1 MMKKALG
8 GIALAA
14 AAALTLAACG
24 GGGGSSNNGGGG
36 GGGNGNGGSAPTKPN
51 KVLTAYN
58 PQSYDSLKQGGKVTM
73 PISEIP
79 TQLNPFQGDSDLYT
93 SEVNWFY
100 TPNLEYSDPAGNI
113 TFNPDYLT
121 SVKQATVSGNTQVT
135 YNINPKAVWNDG
147 SPMDYT
153 AFVDTWK
160 ANNGTNKAYLA
171 SSTDGYQNMTSVKQ
185 GTSSRQVI
193 VTYKGTYVYWK
204 YMFGGLINPKAASP
218 TAFNKAFVNNPHSDW
233 GAGPYVVSKFDSKG
247 GTITYKPNPKW
258 WGKKPKL
265 DSFTWVYMEP
275 AASINAFKNGQVDA
289 VSLST
294 ANDLNQVKSMSGVD
308 IRRGTQTANE
318 LYTFNSKAPILGDLK
333 VRKAIMEGIDRSELA
348 KVEFQGLGYT
358 EPLPGSF
365 DLFSFQQGYVDNFG
379 KLVKFNAAQAKKDLQ
394 ADGWKPGSDGI
405 MAKNGKKLAINFV
418 WFGDNPTRK
427 ALATATAA
435 MLKNIGVKLNLD
447 NRTTSEFQK
456 TLTNRSFDIMLSGF
470 ISGSSNGM
478 AFICQLYCSDS
489 QLNLSGS
496 TPKSFDAKVQAVT
509 ELPTMEQQI
518 TAGNKVEAEA
528 MQTYGI
534 MPIYNG
540 PIIVVAKKGLANIG
554 SAQFYGN
561 YGYLGPPELI
571 GWQQ

>member
-8 GIALAA
+8 GIAVAA
-14 AAALTLAACG
+14 AAAITLAACG
-24 GGGGSSNNGGGG
+24 GGGGSSNNGSGSG
-36 GGGNGNGGSAPTKPN
+36 GGGNGNGGSTPSKPN

-58 PQSYDSLKQGGKVTM
+58 PQSYDNLKQGGKVTM

-121 SVKQATVSGNTQVT
+121 SVKQTTVSGNTQVT

-147 SPMDYT
+147 TPIDAT
-153 AFVDTWK
+153 AFIDTWK
-160 ANNGTNKAYLA
+160 ANNGKDKAYLPA
-171 SSTDGYQNMTSVKQ
+171 STDGYQNMASVKA
-185 GTSSRQVI
+185 GTSSRQVV
-193 VTYKGTYVYWK
+193 VTYDGTYVYWK
-204 YMFGGLINPKAASP
+204 YMFGGLINPKAAS
-218 TAFNKAFVNNPHSDW
+218 AQVFNKGFVNNPHSDW
-233 GAGPYVVSKFDSKG
+233 GAGPYVISKFDSKG

-308 IRRGTQTANE
+308 IRTGTQTAND
-318 LYTFNSKAPILGDLK
+318 LFTFNAKSPSLGDTN
-333 VRKAIMEGIDRSELA
+333 VRKGLMEGIDRSELA
-348 KVEFQGLGYT
+348 KIQFQGLGYT

-365 DLFSFQQGYVDNFG
+365 DLFSFQKGYVDNFG
-379 KLVKFNAAQAKKDLQ
+379 NLVKFNAAQAKKDLE
-394 ADGWKPGSDGI
+394 AGGYKFANGK
-405 MAKNGKKLAINFV
+405 MTKNGKQLSINIV

-435 MLKNIGVKLNLD
+435 MLKSVGVKLNLD
-447 NRTTSEFQK
+447 NRPTSEFQK
-456 TLTNRSFDIMLSGF
+456 TITNRSFDIMLSGF

-478 AFICQLYCSDS
+478 AYICQVYCSDS
-489 QLNLSGS
+489 QLNLSGAI
-496 TPKSFDAKVQAVT
+496 PKSFDPKVEAVNK
-509 ELPTMEQQI
+509 LPTMEQQI
-518 TAGNKVEAEA
+518 TEGNKVEAEA
-528 MQTYGI
+528 MKFYGI

-571 GWQQ
+571 GWQK